1 MPREI
6 CGLPVRVH
14 RTGGTAIVR
23 IADAEIPAEEV
34 ARLRVPP
41 TDCTRFVEIGPYRF
55 DAAALAELQ
64 AFAAQPD
71 PPMPPHGDR

>member
-6 CGLPVRVH
+6 CGVPVRVH
-14 RTGGTAIVR
+14 RTGDSVIVR
-23 IADAEIPAEEV
+23 IADEEIAADEV

-41 TDCTRFVEIGPYRF
+41 TDCTGWVEIGPYRF

-71 PPMPPHGDR
+71 QATPPHGDR